1 MLDQLVR
8 LLGIGQE
15 LNNKFKIVIVS
26 ISSFICGVIATILFN
41 HSRISNLTLTPRQ
54 KELQA
59 IAIEAEKRPF
69 FPLAAPVG
77 KADFQEQ

>member
-1 MLDQLVR
+1 MQGQSERR
-8 LLGIGQE
+8 LESGQG
-15 LNNKFKIVIVS
+15 LNNNLKIIAVALT
-26 ISSFICGVIATILFN
+26 SFILGVVATNYFN
-41 HSRISNLTLTPRQ
+41 SSSLVDPVLTPRQ

-69 FPLAAPVG
+69 FPVAAPMG